1 MAFVHVDLGATD
13 VDESDEEVIA
23 QPQAKKKRGPNVKYL
38 YLEIAESLEEV
49 HEKAKAAEF
58 R

>member
-1 MAFVHVDLGATD
+1 MDLVHVDLGATD
-13 VDESDEEVIA
+13 VDESGEEVIA
-23 QPQAKKKRGPNVKYL
+23 QPQAKKKRGPKARYL
-38 YLEIAESLEEV
+38 YYEMAESLEEV